1 MILLFLLPLRFQPR
15 RWPKKALKSPYVGRG
30 FLVTHRFPSGCGHSS
45 SSSLAFVC
53 SGQRQIPQTK
63 PFLLSHLTH
72 IFNLSCASALF
83 LFVIQYHH
91 ARKIL
96 MTSLPGRKM
105 RTYIIIVQ
113 VIGKPK
119 IIIHEGIFNI
129 LIIRSKVSLCSN
141 EPG

>member
-1 MILLFLLPLRFQPR
+1 MILLILLPLRFQPR

-30 FLVTHRFPSGCGHSS
+30 FLITHRFPSGCGHSS

-63 PFLLSHLTH
+63 PFLLSHLTQ

-91 ARKIL
+91 ANK
-96 MTSLPGRKM
+96 
-105 RTYIIIVQ
+105 
-113 VIGKPK
+113 
-119 IIIHEGIFNI
+119 I
-129 LIIRSKVSLCSN
+129 LIISLKVCRFCYPSDSGKQNKDYPKLPVAYS
-141 EPG
+141 GTHLH

>member
-1 MILLFLLPLRFQPR
+1 MILLILLPLRFQPQ

-63 PFLLSHLTH
+63 PFLLSHLTQ

-83 LFVIQYHH
+83 LFVNQYHH
-91 ARKIL
+91 ANK
-96 MTSLPGRKM
+96 
-105 RTYIIIVQ
+105 
-113 VIGKPK
+113 
-119 IIIHEGIFNI
+119 I
-129 LIIRSKVSLCSN
+129 LIISLKVCGFCYPSDSGKQNKDYPKYPVTHSGTHLH
-141 EPG
+141 